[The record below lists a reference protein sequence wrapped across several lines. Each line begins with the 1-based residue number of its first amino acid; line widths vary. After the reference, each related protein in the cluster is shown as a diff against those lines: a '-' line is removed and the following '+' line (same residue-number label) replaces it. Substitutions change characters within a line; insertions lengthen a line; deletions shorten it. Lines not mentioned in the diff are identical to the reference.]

1 MPLRHSVLWPNKPLA
16 YVKLPADDAGEHYGA
31 FIDGIPTPVA
41 VVSVF
46 YETLPQPETAS
57 TSEVP
62 PPVVPAL
69 RFRKFACD
77 PAHQG
82 KGIGTKLLQYVF
94 EEAKKHGVIWC
105 DARVSSAGWYER
117 EAIGMSRFGEVFLKE
132 GLEYVRMKKT
142 FVPVSDVGDDRGSDS
157 NSTS

>member
-16 YVKLPADDAGEHYGA
+16 YVKLPEDDAGEHYGA

-69 RFRKFACD
+69 RFRKFRS
-77 PAHQG
+77 
-82 KGIGTKLLQYVF
+82 
-94 EEAKKHGVIWC
+94 EEHTSELHHSGES
-105 DARVSSAGWYER
+105 RMPSSA
-117 EAIGMSRFGEVFLKE
+117 
-132 GLEYVRMKKT
+132 
-142 FVPVSDVGDDRGSDS
+142 
-157 NSTS
+157 